1 MESRSQ
7 PSTCTSNTANSGST
21 LYSIPEQDLQACP
34 ETPEHLAV
42 CLIGVIS
49 QRLHQLGFQLPDS
62 LRLGQQKACKV
73 AMLTSGDDVLQLF
86 KQLLDDYERLRAER
100 DDMRAAESLQRHE
113 IGRLSR
119 QAASLQ
125 QQLLAKDKKL
135 ADVEYR
141 LEEAGKSA
149 ENLRAEARREVQK
162 ARLAASEGRRLAETA
177 QHRERRTEL
186 ELWEARQRLER
197 NGQPALWRSG
207 RLRHRGGG
215 SRGGGGG
222 FPSSASTRKKAP
234 PPAASHAVP

>member
-62 LRLGQQKACKV
+62 LRLGQQKACKA

-141 LEEAGKSA
+141 LEEAEK
-149 ENLRAEARREVQK
+149 ARREVQK

-215 SRGGGGG
+215 LRGGSRGGGG